1 MKEFPTAEEASP
13 EDAPVPD
20 ALASEPVSVPVEASV
35 VEVPSAEV
43 VPSDAVPSV
52 VVPSAVLCL
61 QAAPSGRSG
70 RGYGRGRCSCRSR
83 CGCRSRCSGDS
94 ASGVMVTAWLSAGS
108 SAEKPQ
114 PAIVIDAAA
123 IAEKS
128 KMFLFF
134 IR

>member
-1 MKEFPTAEEASP
+1 M
-13 EDAPVPD
+13 
-20 ALASEPVSVPVEASV
+20 
-35 VEVPSAEV
+35 
-43 VPSDAVPSV
+43 AVGAGV
-52 VVPSAVLCL
+52 AVT
-61 QAAPSGRSG
+61 
-70 RGYGRGRCSCRSR
+70 
-83 CGCRSRCSGDS
+83 S

-134 IR
+134 HKIISLT